1 MCFIDN
7 DTGTSKRNPNTK
19 GVFHLVKVATVLA
32 KDFEDSEFTSP
43 KEALQAAGH
52 DVVTIGFKAGEVVK
66 GKKEGTEVTI
76 DYGIDDVKPEDF
88 DALLIPGGYS
98 PDILRGDDRFVA
110 FAKHYMDEMKPVF
123 TICHGPQL
131 LINTETLNGR
141 DITGVK
147 PIVIDLK
154 NAGAKFH
161 DTEVFVCQN
170 QLVSSRTPDDLPAF
184 NREIVKLL
192 ER

>member
-1 MCFIDN
+1 M
-7 DTGTSKRNPNTK
+7 
-19 GVFHLVKVATVLA
+19 FHLVKVVTVLA
-32 KDFEDSEFTSP
+32 KDFEDSEFLSP
-43 KEALQAAGH
+43 KEALEAAGH
-52 DVVTIGFKAGEVVK
+52 DVVTVGFKAGEVVK
-66 GKKEGTEVTI
+66 GKKQGTEVTI
-76 DYGIDDVKPEDF
+76 DYGVDDVKPQDF

-110 FAKHYMDEMKPVF
+110 FAKHYMDAMKPVF

-131 LINTETLNGR
+131 LINTETLKGR

-147 PIVIDLK
+147 SIIIDLK
-154 NAGAKFH
+154 NAGAVFH
-161 DTEVFVCQN
+161 DEEVFVCQQ

-192 ER
+192 EQK

>member
-1 MCFIDN
+1 M
-7 DTGTSKRNPNTK
+7 
-19 GVFHLVKVATVLA
+19 VKVATVLA

-43 KEALQAAGH
+43 KEALEAAGH
-52 DVVTIGFKAGEVVK
+52 EVVTIGFKAGEVVT
-66 GKKEGTEVTI
+66 GKTEGTDVTI

-110 FAKHYMDEMKPVF
+110 FAKHYMDDMKPVF

-192 ER
+192 EQHA

>member
-1 MCFIDN
+1 MR
-7 DTGTSKRNPNTK
+7 KRESVKNLMYK
-19 GVFHLVKVATVLA
+19 GVVRLAKVATVLA
-32 KDFEDSEFTSP
+32 NDFEDSEFTSP
-43 KEALQAAGH
+43 KEALEAAGH
-52 DVVTIGFKAGEVVK
+52 EVVTIGFQAGDVVK

-76 DYGIDDVKPEDF
+76 DYGIDDVTASDF

-110 FAKHYMDEMKPVF
+110 FAKHYMDDMKPVF

-131 LINTETLNGR
+131 LINTETLKGR

-154 NAGAKFH
+154 NAGAIFH
-161 DTEVFVCQN
+161 DEEVFVCQN
-170 QLVSSRTPDDLPAF
+170 QLVSSRTPADLPAF

-192 ER
+192 AE

>member
-1 MCFIDN
+1 M
-7 DTGTSKRNPNTK
+7 
-19 GVFHLVKVATVLA
+19 VKIATVLA

-52 DVVTIGFKAGEVVK
+52 EVITIGFQAGESVK
-66 GKKEGTEVTI
+66 GKTEGTEVTI
-76 DYGIDDVKPEDF
+76 DYGIEDVKPEQF

-131 LINTETLNGR
+131 LINTETLKGR

-161 DTEVFVCQN
+161 DEEVFVCQN
-170 QLVSSRTPDDLPAF
+170 QLVSSRTPEDLPAF

-192 ER
+192 EA